1 MKQLQQIVFKILPIS
16 LGLISLLVQGQKQ
29 TKTYNETFKVDQDAV
44 LDINTSYADIEF
56 ETWDKNEVQI
66 QGVLEIEGIS
76 IEEAEKYFKNN
87 GLKIVGNSK
96 TIEIST
102 QGENSWTTSYSFSG
116 MEDFHIEI
124 PEMPEMDFLLE
135 IPPVPELPNFPAMA
149 PMPPMPPVAMNGFN
163 FDYEA
168 YEKDGEKYLKQ
179 WKKEFDKTFNEDFKV
194 QMEEWSEEMKA
205 RTEEMK
211 SHHKEMSEER
221 KMALEARKEAMKD
234 RQEAMVERQKE
245 MQKQQKEKIEKRIV
259 VKSKS
264 DSNSDAPN
272 VFYWS
277 SDGKESNLKVKKTI
291 KVKMPKSTKL
301 KLNVR
306 HGEVKLA
313 EHTKN
318 MKATLS
324 YARLLAYT
332 IDGDMTNIITSYSP
346 ITVMNWNYGQLKAD
360 YSEHV
365 DLRKVRNIIL
375 NTTSSE
381 VTIDQL
387 LKSIIAQNDFG
398 ALRVNSIAKDFTSID
413 ISIQNGELN
422 CGLPESPFQVSYT
435 GVASEFNTPSKLKL
449 TKTQNGRTTTY
460 KGGYLKAADSPMI
473 TLNAKYSEVNLQ

>member
-1 MKQLQQIVFKILPIS
+1 MKQLQRIVFKILPIT
-16 LGLISLLVQGQKQ
+16 LCMVSLLVQGQKQ

-66 QGVLEIEGIS
+66 QAVLEIEGVS
-76 IEEAEKYFKNN
+76 EEEAEEYFKNN
-87 GLKIVGNSK
+87 PLKILGNSRN
-96 TIEIST
+96 IEIST
-102 QGENSWTTSYSFSG
+102 QGGNTRMTSYSFSG

-124 PEMPEMDFLLE
+124 PDMPEMDILLD
-135 IPPVPELPNFPAMA
+135 IPPIPELPNFPAMA

-179 WKKEFDKTFNEDFKV
+179 WKKEFDKTFNEDYKT

-205 RTEEMK
+205 RAEEMK
-211 SHHKEMSEER
+211 SHHQEMSEER
-221 KMALEARKEAMKD
+221 IMAMEARQEAMKD
-234 RQEAMVERQKE
+234 RQEIMVERQKE
-245 MQKQQKEKIEKRIV
+245 MQKRQKEKIEKRIV
-259 VKSKS
+259 VKSKMDS
-264 DSNSDAPN
+264 DTDAPN
-272 VFYWS
+272 IFYWS

-301 KLNVR
+301 KMNVR

-318 MKATLS
+318 IKATLS
-324 YARLLAYT
+324 YARLLAST
-332 IDGDMTNIITSYSP
+332 IDGDMTSIITSYSP

-360 YSEHV
+360 YSELV

-387 LKSIIAQNDFG
+387 LKSIVAQNDFG
-398 ALRVNSIAKDFTSID
+398 ALRVNSVAKDFTSID
-413 ISIQNGELN
+413 ISVQNGELD
-422 CGLPESPFQVSYT
+422 CGLPESPFHVSYT
-435 GVASEFNTPSKLKL
+435 GVASEFNPPAKLKL
-449 TKTQNGRTTTY
+449 TKTQNGRNTSY
-460 KGGYLKAADSPMI
+460 KGSYLKATNSPVI